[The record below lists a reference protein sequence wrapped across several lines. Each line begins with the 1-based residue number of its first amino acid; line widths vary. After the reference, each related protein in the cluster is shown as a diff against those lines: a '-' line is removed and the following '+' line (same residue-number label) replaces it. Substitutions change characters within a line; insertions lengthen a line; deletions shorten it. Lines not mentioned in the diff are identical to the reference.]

1 MGITQ
6 PAEVDIETRP
16 ECSQNWEQ
24 VFVECDTT
32 EFWQER
38 GISKDRDRQK
48 GADGETQAFDFLKC
62 NQAEISEADALYYQ
76 YSKPFFSLA
85 PI

>member
-32 EFWQER
+32 GFWQER
-38 GISKDRDRQK
+38 GISKDGDGQK
-48 GADGETQAFDFLKC
+48 GADGGRD
-62 NQAEISEADALYYQ
+62 
-76 YSKPFFSLA
+76 
-85 PI
+85 